1 MLSPDTRLG
10 QVHINVSN
18 IERSLLFYQTALGF
32 KLHSRVGNK
41 GTVGT
46 GEKEIVV
53 LTEQPGAIKHPHRT
67 GLYHFAILV
76 PSRQELAH
84 SLRNL
89 VNSDTNLSGG
99 ADHLVSEAL
108 YLDDPDGN
116 GIEIYRDRPRSSW
129 RSKDGQL
136 IMGTEPLDYQGL
148 LAELD
153 DSDDSWTGLHPETA
167 LGHMHLHV
175 SYLEEATTFYQDVI
189 GLDLMVAL
197 WGSASFLSV
206 GGYHHHLGLNVW
218 NGVGASPPPGNSIGL
233 RYFTVQVPDK
243 KELDKLIQRLERG
256 LWPAEEHELGIL
268 VEDPS
273 KNGIVFTVMD

>member
-1 MLSPDTRLG
+1 
-10 QVHINVSN
+10 
-18 IERSLLFYQTALGF
+18 
-32 KLHSRVGNK
+32 
-41 GTVGT
+41 
-46 GEKEIVV
+46 
-53 LTEQPGAIKHPHRT
+53 
-67 GLYHFAILV
+67 
-76 PSRQELAH
+76 LAY

-175 SYLEEATTFYQDVI
+175 SYIEEATTFYQDVI
-189 GLDLMVAL
+189 GLDLMVAMR
-197 WGSASFLSV
+197 GSASFLSA

-218 NGVGASPPPGNSIGL
+218 NGVGASPPPVNSIGL

-243 KELDKLIQRLERG
+243 KELDNLIQRLQRA
-256 LWPAEEHELGIL
+256 LWPTEDHELGL
-268 VEDPS
+268 FVKDPS
-273 KNGIVFTVMD
+273 GNGVVFTVMN